1 MNIFTAQFKSKEVT
15 SNVSCDHEIVTSCR
29 TIWSFLVTALSYCIK
44 QGLPYFVISS
54 YCISVISFYFFFP
67 FKCSLAT
74 CAVACCACACAACA
88 AAFFLLNKL
97 ISSSW
102 WDKQN
107 IKFKRSPFFSF
118 CLPKTLHRWQLHC
131 TSGEW
136 VKEEC
141 HVSMN
146 LFCCSTGVDTSLP
159 LLFFFFSRHCYIF
172 GSFSLNTLGIP
183 LITAHII
190 IVVPAFF
197 SFLPISSSR
206 PLEFFWGAQT
216 WRESVRRN

>member
-107 IKFKRSPFFSF
+107 IKFKRSPLFFLFAYLRHCIDGNSIA
-118 CLPKTLHRWQLHC
+118 HRE
-131 TSGEW
+131 SEW
-136 VKEEC
+136 KRNVTYRWTC
-141 HVSMN
+141 FVVLQVLTQAS
-146 LFCCSTGVDTSLP
+146 P
-159 LLFFFFSRHCYIF
+159 FFFFFFLVIVT
-172 GSFSLNTLGIP
+172 SLVLFLSIP
-183 LITAHII
+183 LEYH
-190 IVVPAFF
+190 
-197 SFLPISSSR
+197 
-206 PLEFFWGAQT
+206 
-216 WRESVRRN
+216 